1 MGRNDPETGRNDSFM
16 IQVPFSPSRAALLLD
31 FDGTLVDIAPT
42 PEEVRVPEGL
52 TADLLRLRDMLGGA
66 FAIITGRPIAQVDH
80 FLPGIP
86 FAVAGEHGVVVR
98 HAPDQALR
106 ERTLPVVPGDWA
118 AAVEKVAANHPG
130 ASVEHKKAGM
140 VLHYRR
146 APEAESAF
154 RELTSAWPVERQGFH
169 LQDAQMAIE
178 LRPLGIDK
186 GKALHELMAEP
197 PFKGRLPLF
206 AGDDVTDRDGVRAAR
221 QMGGEGWLIPDDFPD
236 AAAFRRWLHDLSE
249 GHGWGA

>member
-1 MGRNDPETGRNDSFM
+1 M

-42 PEEVRVPEGL
+42 PEAVRVPDGL
-52 TADLLRLRDMLGGA
+52 TADLQRLRDMLDGA
-66 FAIITGRPIAQVDH
+66 LAIITGRPIAQIDH

-86 FAVAGEHGVVVR
+86 YAVAGEHGVAVR
-98 HAPDQALR
+98 PAPDQEVR
-106 ERTLPVVPGDWA
+106 QRVLPLVPADWTA
-118 AAVEKVAANHPG
+118 KSEELAVRYPG
-130 ASVEHKKAGM
+130 ASIEHKKAGM

-146 APEAESAF
+146 VPEAESAF
-154 RELTSAWPVERQGFH
+154 RELTSVWPVESHGFH

-186 GKALHELMAEP
+186 GKALEELMAEP
-197 PFKGRLPLF
+197 PFRGRLPLF

-236 AAAFRRWLHDLSE
+236 AATFRRWLHDLSE
-249 GHGWGA
+249 GRGWGA

>member
-1 MGRNDPETGRNDSFM
+1 M

-42 PEEVRVPEGL
+42 PEGVRVPEGL
-52 TADLLRLRDMLGGA
+52 TADLLRLREMLDGA
-66 FAIITGRPIAQVDH
+66 LAIITGRPIAQIDH

-86 FAVAGEHGVVVR
+86 YAVAGEHGVAVR
-98 HAPDQALR
+98 LAPDQDVRQRALP
-106 ERTLPVVPGDWA
+106 LVPSDWTA
-118 AAVEKVAANHPG
+118 KSEELAVRYPG
-130 ASVEHKKAGM
+130 ASIEHKKAGM
-140 VLHYRR
+140 VLHYRQ

-154 RELTSAWPVERQGFH
+154 RDLTSIWPVESHGFH

-186 GKALHELMAEP
+186 GKALEELMAEP
-197 PFKGRLPLF
+197 PFRGRLPLF

-221 QMGGEGWLIPDDFPD
+221 QMGGAGWLIPDDFPD
-236 AAAFRRWLHDLSE
+236 AATFRRWLHELSE
-249 GHGWGA
+249 GRGWGA

>member
-1 MGRNDPETGRNDSFM
+1 M

-42 PEEVRVPEGL
+42 PEGVRVPEGL
-52 TADLLRLRDMLGGA
+52 TADLLRLRDMLDGA
-66 FAIITGRPIAQVDH
+66 LAIITGRPIAQIDH

-86 FAVAGEHGVVVR
+86 YAVAGEHGVAVR
-98 HAPDQALR
+98 PAPDQDVR
-106 ERTLPVVPGDWA
+106 QRVLPLVPPDWTA
-118 AAVEKVAANHPG
+118 TSAELADRYPG
-130 ASVEHKKAGM
+130 ASIEHKKAGM

-154 RELTSAWPVERQGFH
+154 RNLTAAWPVESHGFH

-186 GKALHELMAEP
+186 GKALEELMAEP
-197 PFKGRLPLF
+197 PFRGRLPLF

-221 QMGGEGWLIPDDFPD
+221 HMGGAGWLIPDDFPD
-236 AAAFRRWLHDLSE
+236 AATFRRWLHELSE
-249 GHGWGA
+249 GRGWGA

>member
-1 MGRNDPETGRNDSFM
+1 M

-42 PEEVRVPEGL
+42 PEGVRVPEGL
-52 TADLLRLRDMLGGA
+52 TADLLRLREMLDGA
-66 FAIITGRPIAQVDH
+66 LAIITGRPIAQIDH

-86 FAVAGEHGVVVR
+86 YAVAGEHGVAVR
-98 HAPDQALR
+98 PAPDQGVRQRALP
-106 ERTLPVVPGDWA
+106 LVPSDWTA
-118 AAVEKVAANHPG
+118 KSEELAVRYPG
-130 ASVEHKKAGM
+130 ASIEHKKAGM
-140 VLHYRR
+140 VLHYRQ

-154 RELTSAWPVERQGFH
+154 RDLTSVWPVESHGFH

-186 GKALHELMAEP
+186 GKALEELMAEP
-197 PFKGRLPLF
+197 PFRGRLPLF

-221 QMGGEGWLIPDDFPD
+221 QMGGAGWLIPDDFPD
-236 AAAFRRWLHDLSE
+236 AATFRRWLHELSE
-249 GHGWGA
+249 GRGWGA

>member
-1 MGRNDPETGRNDSFM
+1 M

-31 FDGTLVDIAPT
+31 FDGTLVDIAPS
-42 PEEVRVPEGL
+42 PEDVRVPEGL
-52 TADLLRLRDMLGGA
+52 ADDLLRLRDMLGGA
-66 FAIITGRPIAQVDH
+66 LAIVTGRPIAQIDH
-80 FLPGIP
+80 FLPGVP
-86 FAVAGEHGVVVR
+86 YAVAGEHGVSVR
-98 HAPDQALR
+98 LSPGEDVR
-106 ERTLPVVPGDWA
+106 NRTLPMVPEDWITLG
-118 AAVEKVAANHPG
+118 EDVATRHPG

-154 RELTSAWPVERQGFH
+154 RELTSAWPVESQGFH

-186 GKALHELMAEP
+186 GKALLELMAEP
-197 PFKGRLPLF
+197 PFEGRLPLF

-236 AAAFRRWLHDLSE
+236 AATFRRWLHDLSE
-249 GHGWGA
+249 GRGWGA

>member
-1 MGRNDPETGRNDSFM
+1 M

-42 PEEVRVPEGL
+42 PEGVRVPEGL
-52 TADLLRLRDMLGGA
+52 TADLLRLREMLDGA
-66 FAIITGRPIAQVDH
+66 LAIITGRPIAQIDH

-86 FAVAGEHGVVVR
+86 YAVAGEHGVAVR
-98 HAPDQALR
+98 PAPDQDVRQCALP
-106 ERTLPVVPGDWA
+106 LVPSDWTA
-118 AAVEKVAANHPG
+118 KSEELAVRYPG
-130 ASVEHKKAGM
+130 ASIEHKKAGM
-140 VLHYRR
+140 VLHYRQ

-154 RELTSAWPVERQGFH
+154 RDLTSIWPVESHGFH

-186 GKALHELMAEP
+186 GKALEELMAEP
-197 PFKGRLPLF
+197 PFRGRLPLF

-221 QMGGEGWLIPDDFPD
+221 QMGGAGWLIPDDFPD
-236 AAAFRRWLHDLSE
+236 AATFRRWLHELSE
-249 GHGWGA
+249 GRGWGA

>member
-1 MGRNDPETGRNDSFM
+1 M
-16 IQVPFSPSRAALLLD
+16 IQVPFPPSRAALLLD

-42 PEEVRVPEGL
+42 PESVRVPEGL
-52 TADLLRLRDMLGGA
+52 AADLLRLRDMLDGA
-66 FAIITGRPIAQVDH
+66 LAIITGRPIAQIDH
-80 FLPGIP
+80 FLPDIP
-86 FAVAGEHGVVVR
+86 HAVAGEHGVMMR
-98 HAPDQALR
+98 HAPGQALR
-106 ERTLPVVPGDWA
+106 ERKLPVVPGEWVQ
-118 AAVEKVAANHPG
+118 AVEKAAADHPG

-154 RELTSAWPVERQGFH
+154 RELASAWPVENRGFH

-186 GKALHELMAEP
+186 GKALRELMAEP
-197 PFKGRLPLF
+197 PFAGRLPVF

-221 QMGGEGWLIPDDFPD
+221 QMGGAGWLIPDDFPD
-236 AAAFRRWLHDLSE
+236 AATFRRWLHDLSE